1 MEGRGIDKL
10 EKKMIVKG
18 GTPHLQRK
26 INREPRRHIPAL
38 ALRPQR
44 MRRQLDLGVQHRFE
58 IARQAVHAAAV
69 GGREGEAC
77 GSRVVFVVI
86 IILTVVE
93 GNSRRRRR
101 RRSPTPR
108 PMRKGPRFL
117 DDRRR
122 RRCRRRRGGIPIGR
136 WLLRGQV
143 VEGVQHDDVRG
154 IGGRGVREGA
164 AGDVGVE
171 FGRRDGGEVGG
182 VAAGDG
188 EAVGG
193 VEVGVGEGVEAFGGE
208 LVVGEGAEEFGDE
221 DVDFVGLGLRWWLL
235 VGLGRRFLGLMGVW
249 VAAVVLLLLLLL
261 LLLGRLGGDWAFP
274 RPHIGLDEVDLVGPG
289 VFVVIL

>member
-1 MEGRGIDKL
+1 MGRGRGRDQVR
-10 EKKMIVKG
+10 KKGKKKK
-18 GTPHLQRK
+18 GTPNLQRK
-26 INREPRRHIPAL
+26 INRKPRRHVPTL

-44 MRRQLDLGVQHRFE
+44 MRRQLDLGIQHRFE
-58 IARQAVHAAAV
+58 IPRQAVHAAAV
-69 GGREGEAC
+69 WGREGEAR
-77 GSRVVFVVI
+77 GPFVVFVVVI

-93 GNSRRRRR
+93 GYGRRRRC
-101 RRSPTPR
+101 SGPR
-108 PMRKGPRFL
+108 PMRKRPRFL

-122 RRCRRRRGGIPIGR
+122 RRRRRRRGGVLLGR

-143 VEGVQHDDVRG
+143 IEGVQHDDVGG
-154 IGGRGVREGA
+154 IGGRGVRERA

-193 VEVGVGEGVEAFGGE
+193 VEAGVGEGVEAFGGE

-221 DVDFVGLGLRWWLL
+221 DVDFVGLELRW
-235 VGLGRRFLGLMGVW
+235 
-249 VAAVVLLLLLLL
+249 
-261 LLLGRLGGDWAFP
+261 
-274 RPHIGLDEVDLVGPG
+274 
-289 VFVVIL
+289 